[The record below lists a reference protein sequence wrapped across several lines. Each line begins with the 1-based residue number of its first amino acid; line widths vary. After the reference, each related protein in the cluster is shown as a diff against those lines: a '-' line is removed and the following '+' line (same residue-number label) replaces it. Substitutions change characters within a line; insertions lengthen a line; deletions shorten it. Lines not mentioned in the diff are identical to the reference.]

1 MDSDLKHIADAIGS
15 LDQAFS
21 SLCKVSYY
29 RRTQKVSSALRRTL
43 KTIEALESEEL

>member
-15 LDQAFS
+15 LDQAFN

-43 KTIEALESEEL
+43 KAVESLESEEL